1 MICTKL
7 DKSEEINPG
16 SRINWQLCPGLESL
30 EDKLATFLGGWEG
43 GGGGGKRIQPLA
55 IDL

>member
-1 MICTKL
+1 MICTGL

-43 GGGGGKRIQPLA
+43 GGGGKRIQPLA
-55 IDL
+55 TDL